1 MDLNTQI
8 ISLLFSFLYGFVFYL
23 TLHFSTKIIY
33 SNNLFI
39 KVTGT
44 FLFIICHILFY
55 FFILQ
60 KINNG
65 IVHIYLILSL
75 SFGYV
80 TSCAIQNHLF
90 TLVQKR

>member
-8 ISLLFSFLYGFVFYL
+8 ISLLFSFLYGFIFYL

-39 KVTGT
+39 KIFGT
-44 FLFIICHILFY
+44 LSFVLCHILCY
-55 FFILQ
+55 FFVLQ

-75 SFGYV
+75 SFGYM
-80 TSCAIQNHLF
+80 TSCVIQEHLF